1 MSFVIR
7 YKRSHTTSRKN
18 KYKNRHTKITQI
30 IVDVCLSNEKMSKLF
45 RKNQKSCHINV
56 IWREK
61 LVQPTK
67 QDYGDLPE
75 NKKIRLCASY
85 EILTAELGIRIPYLQ
100 VWIPGLI
107 WHRFWR
113 FYFSLYS
120 LGLFRLRRYM
130 KHLRQCFISHPNTSN
145 FVPNTPLVV
154 VFSTLLSV
162 FGYHDEILSRVWS
175 VTSHCLRLMQHVTT
189 FPSWFMLSLRHVIKL
204 FLPLFVL

>member
-1 MSFVIR
+1 MISIVHVKQCSMNFLFSNRHCVPLCSKQKKNQKTKQRMSFVIR

-107 WHRFWR
+107 WHRF
-113 FYFSLYS
+113 
-120 LGLFRLRRYM
+120 
-130 KHLRQCFISHPNTSN
+130 
-145 FVPNTPLVV
+145 
-154 VFSTLLSV
+154 
-162 FGYHDEILSRVWS
+162 
-175 VTSHCLRLMQHVTT
+175 
-189 FPSWFMLSLRHVIKL
+189 
-204 FLPLFVL
+204 